1 MTPANRPPDQPG
13 GVTRDQEAAY
23 RSVDITL
30 EWLSRQPGSFFR
42 PYAGKW
48 IAVRDCQIVAVAD
61 NHRQLMSQLK
71 AADLPSTL
79 IHRVE
84 RPGKVIYR

>member
-1 MTPANRPPDQPG
+1 MTPAEKPSDQSRS
-13 GVTRDQEAAY
+13 VTPLQEAAY
-23 RSVDITL
+23 QSGDVTL
-30 EWLSRQPGSFFR
+30 AWLCRQPGSFFR

-48 IAVRDCQIVAVAD
+48 IAAQDCQILADAD
-61 NHRQLMSQLK
+61 NHRELMAQLQGL
-71 AADLPSTL
+71 DLGSVI